1 MSHVKESEIRQDR
14 KILTDVASKFVSLDE
29 SQRLIIRKI
38 AFLHTHSRLSIALKI
53 SAKTNME

>member
-1 MSHVKESEIRQDR
+1 MDFVL
-14 KILTDVASKFVSLDE
+14 LTDVASKFFSLDE

-38 AFLHTHSRLSIALKI
+38 AFLHTYSRLSIALKI